1 MLKDLQGSINKHHV
15 AVPPGNAGQI
25 QAGKCRDIG
34 TQKDIYMES
43 RNTDA
48 ACNIVNHIFRYIDI
62 CLKDDK
68 SKSKLSLFAKS
79 FIRGMLTNNVK
90 NGIEDF
96 IRNMNDYEIRSLLD
110 DIQHELDKR
119 K

>member
-1 MLKDLQGSINKHHV
+1 MLKDLQGSLNKHHV
-15 AVPPGNAGQI
+15 AVHLGNIDKGTT
-25 QAGKCRDIG
+25 RD
-34 TQKDIYMES
+34 TCTEKDTTREIK
-43 RNTDA
+43 NTDA
-48 ACNIVNHIFRYIDI
+48 ACNIVNHIFHYIDI

-68 SKSKLSLFAKS
+68 SKTKLSLFSKS

-90 NGIEDF
+90 NGIDDF